1 MDVSKHFSE
10 CLGLRYG
17 RSTVYWIFQEDVE
30 VKKDTERADEI
41 RALKKAWEDAEPG
54 RAAKAMQSRLKYLS
68 THTIKLK
75 DDEEKEE
82 GEKMEGEQT
91 EVTLDLPPQTP
102 GSYLDQLDEGTLTL
116 EPPPPPTPKEMLQ
129 PLDLTPFIK

>member
-1 MDVSKHFSE
+1 MIQD
-10 CLGLRYG
+10 
-17 RSTVYWIFQEDVE
+17 DVE

-75 DDEEKEE
+75 DDEETKEGE
-82 GEKMEGEQT
+82 GEKADGEQG
-91 EVTLDLPPQTP
+91 EVTLELPPQTP

>member
-1 MDVSKHFSE
+1 M
-10 CLGLRYG
+10 
-17 RSTVYWIFQEDVE
+17 E

-68 THTIKLK
+68 THTIKLT

-82 GEKMEGEQT
+82 GEKTEGEQT

-102 GSYLDQLDEGTLTL
+102 GGSYLDQLDEGTLTL

-129 PLDLTPFIK
+129 PLDVTPFIK

>member
-1 MDVSKHFSE
+1 M
-10 CLGLRYG
+10 
-17 RSTVYWIFQEDVE
+17 
-30 VKKDTERADEI
+30 KKDTERADEI

-54 RAAKAMQSRLKYLS
+54 RAAKAMQSRFKYLS

-75 DDEEKEE
+75 DDEETKEGD
-82 GEKMEGEQT
+82 GEKADGEQG
-91 EVTLDLPPQTP
+91 EVTLELPPQTP